1 MEETL
6 DGQPI
11 ERAEVS
17 NDVLLD
23 QVKPLESRQVQCIAI
38 PVELITQL
46 LDYLGDQPHKDKRAG
61 KLYELLGKNNVGV
74 TVTANG

>member
-6 DGQPI
+6 
-11 ERAEVS
+11 ET
-17 NDVLLD
+17 
-23 QVKPLESRQVQCIAI
+23 KPLESRQVQCIAI

-61 KLYELLGKNNVGV
+61 NLYELLGKNNVGV
-74 TVTANG
+74 TVTTNG